1 MLKNK
6 KFAFFDMDG
15 TLIDSVGIWNQIDQ
29 KLIEKLANKKID
41 ETTKIFA
48 DTYVDIKDSMQE
60 INKHIPK
67 IEEKNKNLLSDMSD
81 ILKWG

>member
-1 MLKNK
+1 MWVAAKE
-6 KFAFFDMDG
+6 AG
-15 TLIDSVGIWNQIDQ
+15 ET
-29 KLIEKLANKKID
+29 IEESYKKID